1 MEKRQTCDLAGLW
14 RFAMDKEDRGFAKHW
29 EKTRLPQ
36 TITLPG
42 CLQAQ
47 GYGDAINTDTPW
59 VQSLYDALWY
69 QRGEY
74 AYAQENG
81 TKVPFLSQPPRH
93 YTGKAW
99 YQKTI
104 FVSEKADGFVGRLT
118 LESTKWKT
126 MLWIDGECKGSIT
139 SLCAPHVY
147 ETGALSAGEHIVTIC
162 IDNGWQLPYRP
173 DGHGVSDALGATWNG
188 IAGAITL
195 ELFNRVWIERIQVNA
210 QVPQA
215 TIQVHLKNETS
226 HIQSCIVR
234 VQDTV
239 RTDICAEMLCALT
252 PGNQICELTL
262 NYPSDTPLWD
272 EFDQNLQHLIV
283 TLSDASDASQG
294 KSATITLPTQSPLQL
309 EEVVSQSPKA
319 VLQTEE
325 VTFGFRRAEVKDG
338 HFVINGRNTYL
349 RGTHF
354 GGDYPLSGIPDC
366 DSAYWDKIMNTVKTW
381 GMNFIRCHSYCPPEA
396 AFAAADR
403 AGVYLQI
410 ECDMW
415 NVFAP
420 DAAMNDVL
428 WDETKRILD
437 TFGNHPSF
445 LMLSPSNEPGGD
457 WLAPLTDWVAKC
469 RAYDSRHLYTVQ
481 SGWPYPMEPDKITG
495 TDYVYF
501 HRSGFGI
508 QPGGTIRGPRGW
520 HGGDY
525 RESLKGISYPVIC
538 HELGQWCSYPDYDVI
553 DKFTGYLQ
561 PGNFEIFRESA
572 RAHGVLGQNKDF
584 VYHSG
589 CQQVRM
595 LKEDLEANQR
605 TPHIYGFELLDLHD
619 YLGQGSALVGIL
631 DPFWDSKGYITPSEW
646 RQFCDETVL
655 LARIESYCIDR
666 ARKATVS
673 IPIEVSHFGREPLQ
687 SVCIHWQLEQ
697 QPGTQYTYGEHG
709 KTLTQTGFPS
719 PVLLGTLEPKDY
731 ALEKNQSAGCIYL
744 NIEEIEPNC
753 AYTLRVS
760 MKANG
765 KLVQNTWPLWLFDGS
780 KSSEASISDKPD
792 KASILLEKSNKSSPS
807 DKLNATTDAHEVYI
821 TSDRFRAESFLDEG
835 KRVLFELPYE
845 DTSYDCP
852 PVRFNPSFWNSQM
865 GPTWARGM
873 GMIILNE
880 HPAFASFPTTADG
893 GWQWQSLIENA
904 RGLRVEKL
912 NCDCITNLVQPI
924 DEWNRNDKMSLLFE
938 CRVGNGHL
946 MMTSMNLEQDT
957 AQAAALKRS
966 ILSYMKS
973 DAFAPHGQASWEQIA
988 SLFEMNTV
996 MKKLDAE
1003 IAPDASAQTHFNYP
1017 DERNISQHSNSSE
1030 ATNDSLS
1037 ACLDGNPQTFMRLT
1051 GGYPYSFIIRTPQKH
1066 TLCGILYMPRQN
1078 HREHEGE
1085 LRSYRIEAW
1094 INDAWKLIAQD
1105 HLSSSY
1111 EPKRI
1116 AFPQEIYTDRIRFTA
1131 LDTFTASGKN
1141 YFWVMERDGWYRKEA
1156 DPIANP
1162 DFKGQLPQ
1170 DIFSAS
1176 VINLLLAE
1184 KEENRVWKEMIEQR
1198 ELAHSEDSKKN
1209 GKQAAEDLQAVTS
1222 EKSATAEI
1230 DN

>member
-1 MEKRQTCDLAGLW
+1 MEKRQTCDLAGIW
-14 RFAMDKEDRGFAKHW
+14 RFEIDKEDRGFAEHW
-29 EKTRLPQ
+29 EKRRLTE

-47 GYGDAINTDTPW
+47 GYGDAISEDTPW

-104 FVSEKADGFVGRLT
+104 FVPEKSDGFVGRLT
-118 LESTKWKT
+118 LENTKWKT
-126 MLWIDGECKGSIT
+126 TLWIDGECKGSIV

-147 ETGALSAGEHIVTIC
+147 ETGALSAGEHTVTLC

-188 IAGAITL
+188 VAGAITL
-195 ELFNRVWIERIQVNA
+195 ELFNRVWIERVWVNA
-210 QVPQA
+210 RLPKA
-215 TIQVHLKNETS
+215 AIQVHLKNEIN
-226 HIQSCIVR
+226 HAQNCIVH

-239 RTDICAEMLCALT
+239 HTDISADAVCVLT
-252 PGNQICELTL
+252 PGSQICELTL
-262 NYPSDTPLWD
+262 NYPSDTLLWD
-272 EFDQNLQHLIV
+272 EFDQGLQHLIV
-283 TLSDASDASQG
+283 TLSSISNALQG
-294 KSATITLPTQSPLQL
+294 EMQSSITQLPLQSK
-309 EEVVSQSPKA
+309 EMVSQFPKA
-319 VLQTEE
+319 VLQTKE

-366 DSAYWDKIMNTVKTW
+366 GSAYWDKIMETVKTW

-396 AFAAADR
+396 AFEAADR

-420 DAAMNDVL
+420 DAQMNNVL
-428 WDETKRILD
+428 WEETKRILD

-457 WLAPLTDWVAKC
+457 WLMPLTDWVSKC
-469 RAYDSRHLYTVQ
+469 RAYDSRHLYTIQ

-520 HGGDY
+520 NGGDY
-525 RESLKGISYPVIC
+525 RESLKDISYPVIC
-538 HELGQWCSYPDYDVI
+538 HELGQWCSYPDFDVI

-572 RAHGVLGQNKDF
+572 RAHDVLGQNKEF
-584 VYHSG
+584 VYNSG
-589 CQQVRM
+589 RQQVRM
-595 LKEDLEANQR
+595 LKEDLEANLR
-605 TPHIYGFELLDLHD
+605 TPYIYGFELLDLHD
-619 YLGQGSALVGIL
+619 YLGQGTALVGIL
-631 DPFWDSKGYITPSEW
+631 DPFWDSKGYVAPNEW

-666 ARKATVS
+666 AKNAVVS
-673 IPIEVSHFGREPLQ
+673 IPIEVSHFGRALLQ
-687 SVCIHWQLEQ
+687 SVRIHWQLEK
-697 QPGTQYTYGEHG
+697 QPVTQYTYGEHG
-709 KTLTQTGFPS
+709 KTLTQTVSQPS
-719 PVLLGTLEPKDY
+719 VLCGTLKQRDY

-744 NIEEIEPNC
+744 NMEDIQPDC
-753 AYTLRVS
+753 AYVLRVS

-765 KLVQNTWPLWLFDGS
+765 KLVQNTWPLWIFDSS
-780 KSSEASISDKPD
+780 KLKPVSTPDESKAESDTHEA
-792 KASILLEKSNKSSPS
+792 
-807 DKLNATTDAHEVYI
+807 VFI
-821 TSDRFRAESFLDEG
+821 TSDRFHAETLLNEG
-835 KRVLFELPYE
+835 KCVLFELPYE

-873 GMIILNE
+873 GMIIKNA
-880 HPAFASFPTTADG
+880 HPAFASFPATADG

-912 NCDCITNLVQPI
+912 GCDCITNLVQPI

-938 CRVGNGHL
+938 CQVGTGRL
-946 MMTSMNLEQDT
+946 MMTSINLEQAT
-957 AQAAALKRS
+957 PQAAALKKS

-973 DAFAPHGQASWEQIA
+973 DAFEPQGQVSWKQLS
-988 SLFEMNTV
+988 SLFEINDV
-996 MKKLDAE
+996 MRELGAKID
-1003 IAPDASAQTHFNYP
+1003 D
-1017 DERNISQHSNSSE
+1017 
-1030 ATNDSLS
+1030 DSLS
-1037 ACLDGNPQTFMRLT
+1037 ACLDGNPQTFVRLT
-1051 GGYPYSFIIRTPQKH
+1051 GGYPYSFIIQTTQKH
-1066 TLCGILYMPRQN
+1066 NISGILYMPRQN

-1085 LRSYRIEAW
+1085 LQSYCIEAW
-1094 INDAWKLIAQD
+1094 VNDTWKQVQKGK
-1105 HLSSSY
+1105 LSSSY

-1116 AFPQEIYTDRIRFTA
+1116 AFAQEVYTDRIRFTA
-1131 LDTFTASGKN
+1131 LDTFSAPGKSC
-1141 YFWVMERDGWYRKEA
+1141 FWAMEPDGWYQKEA
-1156 DPIANP
+1156 DPVAHP
-1162 DFKGQLPQ
+1162 EFKGQLPQ

-1176 VINLLLAE
+1176 VLNLLLAE
-1184 KEENRVWKEMIEQR
+1184 EEETDVWKKRIKQR
-1198 ELAHSEDSKKN
+1198 KLVHLEDSKQVVN
-1209 GKQAAEDLQAVTS
+1209 NLQNVTS

>member
-1 MEKRQTCDLAGLW
+1 MEERQTCDLAGIW
-14 RFAMDKEDRGFAKHW
+14 RFEIDKEDRGFAEHW
-29 EKTRLPQ
+29 EKRRLTQ

-47 GYGDAINTDTPW
+47 GYGDAISEDTPW

-104 FVSEKADGFVGRLT
+104 FVPEKSDGFVGRLT
-118 LESTKWKT
+118 LENTKWKT
-126 MLWIDGECKGSIT
+126 TLWIDGECKGSIV

-147 ETGALSAGEHIVTIC
+147 ETGALSAGEHTVTLC

-188 IAGAITL
+188 VAGAITL
-195 ELFNRVWIERIQVNA
+195 ELFNRVWIERVQVNA
-210 QVPQA
+210 QLPQA
-215 TIQVHLKNETS
+215 AIQVHLKNETS
-226 HIQSCIVR
+226 HTQNCIVH

-239 RTDICAEMLCALT
+239 HTDISADAVCVLT
-252 PGNQICELTL
+252 QGSQICELTL

-272 EFDQNLQHLIV
+272 EFDQGLHNLIV
-283 TLSDASDASQG
+283 TLSSISNALQG
-294 KSATITLPTQSPLQL
+294 EMQSSITQLPLQSK
-309 EEVVSQSPKA
+309 EMVSQFSKV
-319 VLQTEE
+319 VLQTKE

-366 DSAYWDKIMNTVKTW
+366 GSAYWDKIMKTVKTW

-396 AFAAADR
+396 AFEAADR

-420 DAAMNDVL
+420 DAQMNNVL
-428 WDETKRILD
+428 WEETKRILD

-457 WLAPLTDWVAKC
+457 WLMPLTDWVSKC
-469 RAYDSRHLYTVQ
+469 HAYDSRHLYTIQ

-508 QPGGTIRGPRGW
+508 QPGGTIRGTRGW
-520 HGGDY
+520 NGGDY
-525 RESLKGISYPVIC
+525 RESLKDISYPVIC
-538 HELGQWCSYPDYDVI
+538 HELGQWCAYPDFDVI

-572 RAHGVLGQNKDF
+572 RAHDVLGQNKEF
-584 VYHSG
+584 VYNSG
-589 CQQVRM
+589 RQQVRM
-595 LKEDLEANQR
+595 LKEDLEANLR
-605 TPHIYGFELLDLHD
+605 TPYIYGFELLDLHD
-619 YLGQGSALVGIL
+619 YLGQGTALVGIL
-631 DPFWDSKGYITPSEW
+631 DPFWDSKGYVTPNEW

-666 ARKATVS
+666 AKNATIS
-673 IPIEVSHFGREPLQ
+673 IPIEVSHFGRAPLQ
-687 SVCIHWQLEQ
+687 SVRIHWQLEQ
-697 QPGTQYTYGEHG
+697 QPVTEYTYGEHG
-709 KTLTQTGFPS
+709 KTLTQTIFQP
-719 PVLLGTLEPKDY
+719 PVLCGTLKQRDY

-744 NIEEIEPNC
+744 NMEDIEPNRV
-753 AYTLRVS
+753 YTLRVS

-765 KLVQNTWPLWLFDGS
+765 RIVENTWPLWIFD
-780 KSSEASISDKPD
+780 SS
-792 KASILLEKSNKSSPS
+792 
-807 DKLNATTDAHEVYI
+807 KLNPVSTPDESKAESDTHEAVFI
-821 TSDRFRAESFLDEG
+821 TSDSFHAETLLNEG

-873 GMIILNE
+873 GMIIQNA

-912 NCDCITNLVQPI
+912 GCDCITNLVQPI

-938 CRVGNGHL
+938 CHVGTGRL
-946 MMTSMNLEQDT
+946 MMTSINLEQDT
-957 AQAAALKRS
+957 PQAAALKKS
-966 ILSYMKS
+966 IFSYMKS
-973 DAFAPHGQASWEQIA
+973 DAFEPQGQLSWKQLS
-988 SLFEMNTV
+988 SLFEINDV
-996 MKKLDAE
+996 MKELGAKID
-1003 IAPDASAQTHFNYP
+1003 D
-1017 DERNISQHSNSSE
+1017 
-1030 ATNDSLS
+1030 DSLS
-1037 ACLDGNPQTFMRLT
+1037 ACLDGNPQTFVRLT
-1051 GGYPYSFIIRTPQKH
+1051 GGYPYSFIIQTPQKH
-1066 TLCGILYMPRQN
+1066 DISGILYMPRQN

-1085 LRSYRIEAW
+1085 LRSYLIEAW
-1094 INDAWKLIAQD
+1094 LDGTWKQVQKGK
-1105 HLSSSY
+1105 LSSSY

-1116 AFPQEIYTDRIRFTA
+1116 AFLHEVYTDRIRFTA
-1131 LDTFTASGKN
+1131 LDTFSAPVKSC
-1141 YFWVMERDGWYRKEA
+1141 FWAMEPDGWYQKEA
-1156 DPIANP
+1156 DTTANP
-1162 DFKGQLPQ
+1162 EFKGQLPQ

-1184 KEENRVWKEMIEQR
+1184 EEETAVWKKRIKQR
-1198 ELAHSEDSKKN
+1198 ELAHLEDSKQVVN
-1209 GKQAAEDLQAVTS
+1209 NLQNVTS

>member
-1 MEKRQTCDLAGLW
+1 MEKRQTCDLAGIW
-14 RFAMDKEDRGFAKHW
+14 RFEIDKEDRGFAEHW
-29 EKTRLPQ
+29 EKRRLTQ

-47 GYGDAINTDTPW
+47 GYGDAISEDTPW

-81 TKVPFLSQPPRH
+81 TKVPFLSQPPHH

-104 FVSEKADGFVGRLT
+104 FVPEKSDGFVGRLT
-118 LESTKWKT
+118 LENTKWKT
-126 MLWIDGECKGSIT
+126 TLWIDGECKGSIV

-147 ETGALSAGEHIVTIC
+147 ETGALSAGEHTVTLC

-188 IAGAITL
+188 VAGAITL
-195 ELFNRVWIERIQVNA
+195 ELFNGIWIERVKVNA
-210 QVPQA
+210 QMPQA
-215 TIQVHLKNETS
+215 AIQVHLKNETS
-226 HIQSCIVR
+226 HIQNCIVH

-239 RTDICAEMLCALT
+239 HTDISADAVCVLT
-252 PGNQICELTL
+252 PGSQICELTL

-272 EFDQNLQHLIV
+272 EFDQGLHNLIV
-283 TLSDASDASQG
+283 TLSSISNALQG
-294 KSATITLPTQSPLQL
+294 EMQSSITQLPLQSK
-309 EEVVSQSPKA
+309 EMVSQFSKV
-319 VLQTEE
+319 VLQTKE

-366 DSAYWDKIMNTVKTW
+366 GNAYWDKIMETVKTW
-381 GMNFIRCHSYCPPEA
+381 GMNFIRCHSYCLPEA
-396 AFAAADR
+396 AFEAADR

-420 DAAMNDVL
+420 DVQMNNVL
-428 WDETKRILD
+428 WEETKRILD

-457 WLAPLTDWVAKC
+457 WLMPLTDWVSKC
-469 RAYDSRHLYTVQ
+469 RAYDSRHLYTIQ

-508 QPGGTIRGPRGW
+508 QPGGTIRGTRGW
-520 HGGDY
+520 NGGDY
-525 RESLKGISYPVIC
+525 RESLKDISYPVIC
-538 HELGQWCSYPDYDVI
+538 HELGQWCAYPDFDVI

-572 RAHGVLGQNKDF
+572 RAHDVLGQNKEF
-584 VYHSG
+584 VYNSG
-589 CQQVRM
+589 RQQVRM
-595 LKEDLEANQR
+595 LKEDLEANLR
-605 TPHIYGFELLDLHD
+605 TPYIYGFELLDLHD
-619 YLGQGSALVGIL
+619 YLGQGTALVGIL
-631 DPFWDSKGYITPSEW
+631 DPFWDSKGYVTPNEW

-666 ARKATVS
+666 AKNATIS
-673 IPIEVSHFGREPLQ
+673 IPIEVSHFGRAPLQ
-687 SVCIHWQLEQ
+687 SVRIHWQLEQ
-697 QPGTQYTYGEHG
+697 QPVTEYTYGEHG
-709 KTLTQTGFPS
+709 KTLTQTIFQP
-719 PVLLGTLEPKDY
+719 PVLCGTLKQRDY

-744 NIEEIEPNC
+744 NMEDIEPNRV
-753 AYTLRVS
+753 YTLRVS

-765 KLVQNTWPLWLFDGS
+765 RIVENTWPLWIFD
-780 KSSEASISDKPD
+780 SS
-792 KASILLEKSNKSSPS
+792 
-807 DKLNATTDAHEVYI
+807 KLNSVSTPDESKAESDTHEAVFI
-821 TSDRFRAESFLDEG
+821 TSDRFLAETLLNEG

-873 GMIILNE
+873 GMIIQNA

-912 NCDCITNLVQPI
+912 GCDCITNIVQPI

-938 CRVGNGHL
+938 CQVGTARL
-946 MMTSMNLEQDT
+946 MMTSINLEQDT
-957 AQAAALKRS
+957 PQAAALKKS

-973 DAFAPHGQASWEQIA
+973 DAFEPQGQVSWKQLS
-988 SLFEMNTV
+988 SLFEINDV
-996 MKKLDAE
+996 MKELGAKID
-1003 IAPDASAQTHFNYP
+1003 D
-1017 DERNISQHSNSSE
+1017 
-1030 ATNDSLS
+1030 DSLS
-1037 ACLDGNPQTFMRLT
+1037 ACLDGNPQTFVRLT
-1051 GGYPYSFIIRTPQKH
+1051 GGYPYSFIIQTPQKH
-1066 TLCGILYMPRQN
+1066 DISGILYMPRQN

-1085 LRSYRIEAW
+1085 LRSYLIEAW
-1094 INDAWKLIAQD
+1094 LDGTWKQVQKGK
-1105 HLSSSY
+1105 LSSSY

-1116 AFPQEIYTDRIRFTA
+1116 AFLHDVYTDRIRFTA
-1131 LDTFTASGKN
+1131 LDTFSAPGKSC
-1141 YFWVMERDGWYRKEA
+1141 FWAMEPDGWYQKEA
-1156 DPIANP
+1156 DTTANP
-1162 DFKGQLPQ
+1162 EFKGQLPQ

-1184 KEENRVWKEMIEQR
+1184 EEETAVWKKRIKQR
-1198 ELAHSEDSKKN
+1198 ELAHLEDSKKN
-1209 GKQAAEDLQAVTS
+1209 GKQVVNNLQNVNS

>member
-1 MEKRQTCDLAGLW
+1 MEERQTCDLAGIW
-14 RFAMDKEDRGFAKHW
+14 RFEIDKEDRGFAEHW
-29 EKTRLPQ
+29 EKRRLTQ

-47 GYGDAINTDTPW
+47 GYGDAISEDTPW

-104 FVSEKADGFVGRLT
+104 FVPEKSDGFVGRLT
-118 LESTKWKT
+118 LENTKWKT
-126 MLWIDGECKGSIT
+126 TLWIDGECKGSIV

-147 ETGALSAGEHIVTIC
+147 ETGALSAGEHTVTLC

-188 IAGAITL
+188 VAGAITL
-195 ELFNRVWIERIQVNA
+195 ELFNRVWIERVKVNA
-210 QVPQA
+210 QLPQA
-215 TIQVHLKNETS
+215 AIQVHLKNETS
-226 HIQSCIVR
+226 HIQNCIVH

-239 RTDICAEMLCALT
+239 HTDISADAVCVLT
-252 PGNQICELTL
+252 QGSQICELTL
-262 NYPSDTPLWD
+262 NYSSDTPLWD
-272 EFDQNLQHLIV
+272 EFDQGLHNLIV
-283 TLSDASDASQG
+283 TLSSISNELQG
-294 KSATITLPTQSPLQL
+294 EMQSSITQLLLQSK
-309 EEVVSQSPKA
+309 EMVSQFSKV
-319 VLQTEE
+319 VLQTKE

-366 DSAYWDKIMNTVKTW
+366 GSAYWDKIMKTVKTW

-396 AFAAADR
+396 AFEAADR

-420 DAAMNDVL
+420 DVQMNNVL
-428 WDETKRILD
+428 WEETKRILD
-437 TFGNHPSF
+437 AFGNHPSF

-457 WLAPLTDWVAKC
+457 WLMPLTDWVSKC
-469 RAYDSRHLYTVQ
+469 RAYDSRHLYTIQ

-520 HGGDY
+520 NGGDY
-525 RESLKGISYPVIC
+525 RESLKDISYPVIC
-538 HELGQWCSYPDYDVI
+538 HELGQWCSYPDFDVI

-572 RAHGVLGQNKDF
+572 RAHDVLGQNKEF
-584 VYHSG
+584 VYNSG
-589 CQQVRM
+589 RQQVRM
-595 LKEDLEANQR
+595 LKEDLEANLR
-605 TPHIYGFELLDLHD
+605 TPYIYGFELLDLHD
-619 YLGQGSALVGIL
+619 YLGQGTALVGIL
-631 DPFWDSKGYITPSEW
+631 DPFWDSKGYVAPNEW

-666 ARKATVS
+666 AKNAEVS
-673 IPIEVSHFGREPLQ
+673 IPIEVSHFGRAPLQ
-687 SVCIHWQLEQ
+687 SVRIHWQLEK
-697 QPGTQYTYGEHG
+697 QPVTKYTYGEHG
-709 KTLTQTGFPS
+709 KTLTQTVFQP
-719 PVLLGTLEPKDY
+719 PVLCGTLKQRDY

-744 NIEEIEPNC
+744 NMEDIQPDC
-753 AYTLRVS
+753 AYVLRVS

-765 KLVQNTWPLWLFDGS
+765 KLVQNTWPLWIFDSS
-780 KSSEASISDKPD
+780 KLKPVSTPDESKAESDTHEA
-792 KASILLEKSNKSSPS
+792 
-807 DKLNATTDAHEVYI
+807 VFI
-821 TSDRFRAESFLDEG
+821 TSDRFHAETLLNEG
-835 KRVLFELPYE
+835 KCVLFELPYE

-873 GMIILNE
+873 GMIIKNA

-893 GWQWQSLIENA
+893 GWQWQGLIENA

-912 NCDCITNLVQPI
+912 GCDCITNLVQPI

-938 CRVGNGHL
+938 CQVGTGRL
-946 MMTSMNLEQDT
+946 MMTSINLEQDT
-957 AQAAALKRS
+957 PQAAALKKS

-973 DAFAPHGQASWEQIA
+973 DAFKPQGQVSWKQLS
-988 SLFEMNTV
+988 SLFEINDV
-996 MKKLDAE
+996 MRELGAKID
-1003 IAPDASAQTHFNYP
+1003 D
-1017 DERNISQHSNSSE
+1017 
-1030 ATNDSLS
+1030 DSLS
-1037 ACLDGNPQTFMRLT
+1037 ACLDGNPQTFVRLT
-1051 GGYPYSFIIRTPQKH
+1051 GGYPYSFIIQTPQKH
-1066 TLCGILYMPRQN
+1066 NISGILYMPRQN

-1085 LRSYRIEAW
+1085 LQSYCIEAW
-1094 INDAWKLIAQD
+1094 VNDTWKQVQKGK
-1105 HLSSSY
+1105 LSSSY

-1116 AFPQEIYTDRIRFTA
+1116 TFLHEVYTDRIRFTA
-1131 LDTFTASGKN
+1131 LDTFSAPGKSC
-1141 YFWVMERDGWYRKEA
+1141 FWAMEPDGWYQKEA
-1156 DPIANP
+1156 DTTANP
-1162 DFKGQLPQ
+1162 EFKGQLPQ

-1184 KEENRVWKEMIEQR
+1184 EEEMAVWKQHAEQR
-1198 ELAHSEDSKKN
+1198 SVHLKE
-1209 GKQAAEDLQAVTS
+1209 AVTSIAS

>member
-1 MEKRQTCDLAGLW
+1 MEKRQTCDLAGIW
-14 RFAMDKEDRGFAKHW
+14 RFEIDKEDRGFAEHW
-29 EKTRLPQ
+29 EKRRLTQ

-47 GYGDAINTDTPW
+47 GYGDAISEDTPW

-99 YQKTI
+99 YQKTV
-104 FVSEKADGFVGRLT
+104 FVPEKSDGFVGRLT
-118 LESTKWKT
+118 LENTKWKT
-126 MLWIDGECKGSIT
+126 TLWIDGECKGSIV

-147 ETGALSAGEHIVTIC
+147 DTGALSAGEHIVTLC

-188 IAGAITL
+188 VAGAITL
-195 ELFNRVWIERIQVNA
+195 ELFKRVWIERVWVNA
-210 QVPQA
+210 QLPKA
-215 TIQVHLKNETS
+215 AIQVHLKNETS
-226 HIQSCIVR
+226 DTQNCIVR
-234 VQDTV
+234 VQDIAC
-239 RTDICAEMLCALT
+239 TDISAKMICVLT
-252 PGNQICELTL
+252 PGSHICELTL
-262 NYPSDTPLWD
+262 NYSSDTPLWD
-272 EFDQNLQHLIV
+272 EFDQGLQHLIV
-283 TLSDASDASQG
+283 TLSPISNALQG
-294 KSATITLPTQSPLQL
+294 EMQSSITQLPLQSK
-309 EEVVSQSPKA
+309 EMVSQFPKA
-319 VLQTEE
+319 VLQTKE

-366 DSAYWDKIMNTVKTW
+366 GSAYWDKIMETVKTW

-396 AFAAADR
+396 AFEAADR

-420 DAAMNDVL
+420 DAQMNNVL
-428 WDETKRILD
+428 WEETKRILD

-457 WLAPLTDWVAKC
+457 WLMPLNDWVSKC
-469 RAYDSRHLYTVQ
+469 RAYDSRHLYTIQ
-481 SGWPYPMEPDKITG
+481 SGWPYPMEPDKIIG

-520 HGGDY
+520 NGGDY
-525 RESLKGISYPVIC
+525 RESLKDISYPVIC
-538 HELGQWCSYPDYDVI
+538 HELGQWCSYPDFDVI

-572 RAHGVLGQNKDF
+572 RAHDVLGQNKEF
-584 VYHSG
+584 VYNSG
-589 CQQVRM
+589 RQQVRM
-595 LKEDLEANQR
+595 LKEDLEANLR
-605 TPHIYGFELLDLHD
+605 TPYIYGFELLDLHD
-619 YLGQGSALVGIL
+619 YLGQGTALVGIL
-631 DPFWDSKGYITPSEW
+631 DPFWDSKGYVAPNEW

-666 ARKATVS
+666 AKNAVVS
-673 IPIEVSHFGREPLQ
+673 IPIEVSHFGRALLQ
-687 SVCIHWQLEQ
+687 SVRIHWQLEK
-697 QPGTQYTYGEHG
+697 QPVTQYTYGEHG
-709 KTLTQTGFPS
+709 KTLTQTVSQPS
-719 PVLLGTLEPKDY
+719 VLCGTLKQRNY

-744 NIEEIEPNC
+744 NMEDIQPDC
-753 AYTLRVS
+753 AYVLRVS

-765 KLVQNTWPLWLFDGS
+765 KLVQNTWPLWIFDSS
-780 KSSEASISDKPD
+780 KLKPVSTPDESKAESDTHEA
-792 KASILLEKSNKSSPS
+792 
-807 DKLNATTDAHEVYI
+807 VFI
-821 TSDRFRAESFLDEG
+821 TSDRFHAETLLNEG
-835 KRVLFELPYE
+835 KCVLFELPYE

-873 GMIILNE
+873 GMIIKNA
-880 HPAFASFPTTADG
+880 HPAFASFPATADG

-912 NCDCITNLVQPI
+912 GCDCITNLVQPI

-938 CRVGNGHL
+938 CQVGTGRL
-946 MMTSMNLEQDT
+946 MMTSINLEQDT
-957 AQAAALKRS
+957 PQAAALKKS

-973 DAFAPHGQASWEQIA
+973 DAFEPQGQVSWKQLS
-988 SLFEMNTV
+988 SLFEINDV
-996 MKKLDAE
+996 MRELGAKID
-1003 IAPDASAQTHFNYP
+1003 D
-1017 DERNISQHSNSSE
+1017 
-1030 ATNDSLS
+1030 DSLS
-1037 ACLDGNPQTFMRLT
+1037 ACLDGNPQTFVRLT
-1051 GGYPYSFIIRTPQKH
+1051 GGYPYSFIIQTPQKH
-1066 TLCGILYMPRQN
+1066 NISGILYMPRQN

-1085 LRSYRIEAW
+1085 LQSYCIEAW
-1094 INDAWKLIAQD
+1094 VNDTWKQVQKGK
-1105 HLSSSY
+1105 LSSSY

-1116 AFPQEIYTDRIRFTA
+1116 AFAQEVYTDRIRFTA
-1131 LDTFTASGKN
+1131 LDTFSAPGKSC
-1141 YFWVMERDGWYRKEA
+1141 FWAMEPDGWYQKEA
-1156 DPIANP
+1156 DPVAHP
-1162 DFKGQLPQ
+1162 EFKGQLPQ

-1176 VINLLLAE
+1176 VLNLLLAE
-1184 KEENRVWKEMIEQR
+1184 EEETDVWKKRIKQR
-1198 ELAHSEDSKKN
+1198 KLVHLEDSKQVVN
-1209 GKQAAEDLQAVTS
+1209 NLQNVTS

>member
-1 MEKRQTCDLAGLW
+1 MEKRQTCDLAGIW
-14 RFAMDKEDRGFAKHW
+14 RFEIDKEDRGFAEHW
-29 EKTRLPQ
+29 EKRRLTQ

-47 GYGDAINTDTPW
+47 GYGDAISEDTPW

-104 FVSEKADGFVGRLT
+104 FVPEKSDGFVGRLT
-118 LESTKWKT
+118 LENTKWKT
-126 MLWIDGECKGSIT
+126 TLWIDGECKGSIV

-147 ETGALSAGEHIVTIC
+147 ETGALPAGEHTVTLC

-188 IAGAITL
+188 VAGAITL
-195 ELFNRVWIERIQVNA
+195 ELFNRVWIERVQVNA
-210 QVPQA
+210 QLPQA
-215 TIQVHLKNETS
+215 AIQVHLKNETS
-226 HIQSCIVR
+226 HTQNCIIR

-239 RTDICAEMLCALT
+239 HTDISAAAVCVLT
-252 PGNQICELTL
+252 QGSQICELTL

-272 EFDQNLQHLIV
+272 EFDQGLHNLIV
-283 TLSDASDASQG
+283 TLSSISNALQG
-294 KSATITLPTQSPLQL
+294 EMQSSITQLPLQSK
-309 EEVVSQSPKA
+309 EMVSQFPKA
-319 VLQTEE
+319 VLQTKE

-366 DSAYWDKIMNTVKTW
+366 GSAYWDKIMKTVKTW

-396 AFAAADR
+396 AFEAADR

-420 DAAMNDVL
+420 DAQMNNVL
-428 WDETKRILD
+428 WEETKRILD

-457 WLAPLTDWVAKC
+457 WLMPLTDWVSKC
-469 RAYDSRHLYTVQ
+469 RAYDSRHLYTIQ

-520 HGGDY
+520 NGGDY
-525 RESLKGISYPVIC
+525 RESLKDISYPVIC
-538 HELGQWCSYPDYDVI
+538 HELGQWCAYPDFDVI

-572 RAHGVLGQNKDF
+572 RVHDVLGQNKEF
-584 VYHSG
+584 VYNSG
-589 CQQVRM
+589 RQQVRM
-595 LKEDLEANQR
+595 LKEDLEANLR
-605 TPHIYGFELLDLHD
+605 TPYIYGFELLDLHD
-619 YLGQGSALVGIL
+619 YLGQGTALVGIL
-631 DPFWDSKGYITPSEW
+631 DPFWDSKGYVTPNEW

-666 ARKATVS
+666 AKNATIS
-673 IPIEVSHFGREPLQ
+673 IPIEVSHFGRAPLQ
-687 SVCIHWQLEQ
+687 SVRIHWQLEQ
-697 QPGTQYTYGEHG
+697 QPVTEYTYGEHG
-709 KTLTQTGFPS
+709 KTLTQTIFQS
-719 PVLLGTLEPKDY
+719 PVLCGTLKQRDY

-744 NIEEIEPNC
+744 NMEDIEPNRV
-753 AYTLRVS
+753 YTLRVS
-760 MKANG
+760 MKVNG
-765 KLVQNTWPLWLFDGS
+765 RIVENTWPLWIFD
-780 KSSEASISDKPD
+780 SS
-792 KASILLEKSNKSSPS
+792 
-807 DKLNATTDAHEVYI
+807 KLNPVSTPDESKAESDTHEAVFI
-821 TSDRFRAESFLDEG
+821 TSDRFQAETLLNEG

-873 GMIILNE
+873 GMIIQNA

-893 GWQWQSLIENA
+893 GWQWQSLIENV

-912 NCDCITNLVQPI
+912 GCDCITNLVQPI
-924 DEWNRNDKMSLLFE
+924 DEWNRNNKMSLLFE
-938 CRVGNGHL
+938 CQVGTARL
-946 MMTSMNLEQDT
+946 MMTSINLEQDT
-957 AQAAALKRS
+957 PQAAALKKS

-973 DAFAPHGQASWEQIA
+973 DAFEPQGQVSWKQLS
-988 SLFEMNTV
+988 SLFEINDV
-996 MKKLDAE
+996 MKELGAKID
-1003 IAPDASAQTHFNYP
+1003 D
-1017 DERNISQHSNSSE
+1017 
-1030 ATNDSLS
+1030 DSLS
-1037 ACLDGNPQTFMRLT
+1037 ACLDGNPQTFVRLT
-1051 GGYPYSFIIRTPQKH
+1051 GGYPYSFIIQTPQKH
-1066 TLCGILYMPRQN
+1066 DISGILYMPRQN

-1085 LRSYRIEAW
+1085 LRSYLIEAW
-1094 INDAWKLIAQD
+1094 LDGTWKQVQKGK
-1105 HLSSSY
+1105 LSSSY

-1116 AFPQEIYTDRIRFTA
+1116 AFLQEVYTDRIRFTA
-1131 LDTFTASGKN
+1131 LDTFSAPGKSC
-1141 YFWVMERDGWYRKEA
+1141 FWAMEPDGWYQKEA
-1156 DPIANP
+1156 DPDAYP
-1162 DFKGQLPQ
+1162 ELKGQLPQ

-1184 KEENRVWKEMIEQR
+1184 EEETAVWKKRIKQR
-1198 ELAHSEDSKKN
+1198 KLAHLEDSKKN
-1209 GKQAAEDLQAVTS
+1209 GKQVVNNLQNVTS

>member
-1 MEKRQTCDLAGLW
+1 MEKRQTCDLAGIW
-14 RFAMDKEDRGFAKHW
+14 RFEIDKEDRGFAEHW
-29 EKTRLPQ
+29 EKRRLTQ

-47 GYGDAINTDTPW
+47 GYGDAISEDTPW

-104 FVSEKADGFVGRLT
+104 FVPEKSDGFVGRLT
-118 LESTKWKT
+118 LEDTKWKT
-126 MLWIDGECKGSIT
+126 TLWIDGECKGSIV

-147 ETGALSAGEHIVTIC
+147 ETGALSAGEHTVTLC

-188 IAGAITL
+188 VAGAITL
-195 ELFNRVWIERIQVNA
+195 ELFNRVWIERVWVNA
-210 QVPQA
+210 QLPKA
-215 TIQVHLKNETS
+215 TIKVYLKNETS
-226 HIQSCIVR
+226 HTQNCIVR
-234 VQDTV
+234 VQDIA
-239 RTDICAEMLCALT
+239 RTDISAEMICVLT
-252 PGNQICELTL
+252 PGSQICELTL
-262 NYPSDTPLWD
+262 NYPSDTLLWD
-272 EFDQNLQHLIV
+272 EFDQGLQHLIV
-283 TLSDASDASQG
+283 TLSSISNALQG
-294 KSATITLPTQSPLQL
+294 EMQSYITQLPLQSK
-309 EEVVSQSPKA
+309 EMVSQFPKA
-319 VLQTEE
+319 VLQTKE

-366 DSAYWDKIMNTVKTW
+366 GSAYWDKIMETVKTW
-381 GMNFIRCHSYCPPEA
+381 GMNFIRCHSYCSPEA
-396 AFAAADR
+396 AFEAADR

-420 DAAMNDVL
+420 DAQMNNVL
-428 WDETKRILD
+428 WEETKRILD

-457 WLAPLTDWVAKC
+457 WLMPLTDWVSKC
-469 RAYDSRHLYTVQ
+469 RAYDSRHLYTIQ

-520 HGGDY
+520 NGGDY
-525 RESLKGISYPVIC
+525 RESLKDISYPVIC
-538 HELGQWCSYPDYDVI
+538 HELGQWCAYPDFDVI

-572 RAHGVLGQNKDF
+572 RAHDVLGQNKEF
-584 VYHSG
+584 VYNSG
-589 CQQVRM
+589 RQQVRM
-595 LKEDLEANQR
+595 LKEDLEANLR
-605 TPHIYGFELLDLHD
+605 TPYIYGFELLDLHD
-619 YLGQGSALVGIL
+619 YLGQGTALVGIL
-631 DPFWDSKGYITPSEW
+631 DPFWDSKGYVAPNEW

-666 ARKATVS
+666 AKNAAVS
-673 IPIEVSHFGREPLQ
+673 IPIEVSHFGRAPLQ
-687 SVCIHWQLEQ
+687 SVFIQWQLEKQ
-697 QPGTQYTYGEHG
+697 TVTQYTYGEHG
-709 KTLTQTGFPS
+709 KTLTQTVFQP
-719 PVLLGTLEPKDY
+719 PVLCGTLKQRDY
-731 ALEKNQSAGCIYL
+731 ALEKNQSAGCICL
-744 NIEEIEPNC
+744 NMEDIQPDC
-753 AYTLRVS
+753 AYVLRVS

-765 KLVQNTWPLWLFDGS
+765 RIVENTWPFWIFD
-780 KSSEASISDKPD
+780 SS
-792 KASILLEKSNKSSPS
+792 
-807 DKLNATTDAHEVYI
+807 KLNQVSAPDESKAESDTHEAVFI
-821 TSDRFRAESFLDEG
+821 TSERFHAETLLNEG

-873 GMIILNE
+873 GMIIKNA

-912 NCDCITNLVQPI
+912 GCDCITNLVQPI

-938 CRVGNGHL
+938 CQVGTGRL
-946 MMTSMNLEQDT
+946 MMTSINLEQDT
-957 AQAAALKRS
+957 PQASALKKS

-973 DAFAPHGQASWEQIA
+973 DAFEPQGQVSWKQLS
-988 SLFEMNTV
+988 SLFEMNDV
-996 MKKLDAE
+996 MKELGAKID
-1003 IAPDASAQTHFNYP
+1003 D
-1017 DERNISQHSNSSE
+1017 
-1030 ATNDSLS
+1030 DSLS

-1051 GGYPYSFIIRTPQKH
+1051 GGYPYSFIIQTTQKH
-1066 TLCGILYMPRQN
+1066 NISGILYMPRQN

-1085 LRSYRIEAW
+1085 LRSYCIEAW
-1094 INDAWKLIAQD
+1094 VNDTWKQVQKGK
-1105 HLSSSY
+1105 LSSSY

-1116 AFPQEIYTDRIRFTA
+1116 AFAQEVYTDRIRFTA
-1131 LDTFTASGKN
+1131 LDTFSAPGKN
-1141 YFWVMERDGWYRKEA
+1141 YFWAMEPDGWYQKEE
-1156 DPIANP
+1156 DPVAHP
-1162 DFKGQLPQ
+1162 ELKGQLPQ

-1184 KEENRVWKEMIEQR
+1184 EEETAVWKKRIKQR
-1198 ELAHSEDSKKN
+1198 KLVHLEDSKQVVN
-1209 GKQAAEDLQAVTS
+1209 NLQNVTS

>member
-1 MEKRQTCDLAGLW
+1 MEERQTCDLAGIW
-14 RFAMDKEDRGFAKHW
+14 RFEIDKEDRGFAEHW
-29 EKTRLPQ
+29 EKRRLTH

-47 GYGDAINTDTPW
+47 GYGDAISEDTLW

-104 FVSEKADGFVGRLT
+104 FVPEKSDGFVGRLT
-118 LESTKWKT
+118 LENTKWKT
-126 MLWIDGECKGSIT
+126 TLWIDGECKGSIV

-147 ETGALSAGEHIVTIC
+147 ETGELSAGEHTVTLC

-188 IAGAITL
+188 VAGAITL
-195 ELFNRVWIERIQVNA
+195 ELFNRVWIERVQVNA
-210 QVPQA
+210 QLPQA
-215 TIQVHLKNETS
+215 AIQVHLKNETS
-226 HIQSCIVR
+226 HTQNCIVH

-239 RTDICAEMLCALT
+239 HTDISADAVCVLT
-252 PGNQICELTL
+252 PGSQICEFTL

-272 EFDQNLQHLIV
+272 EFDQGLQHLIV
-283 TLSDASDASQG
+283 TLSSISNALQG
-294 KSATITLPTQSPLQL
+294 EMQSSITQLPLQSK
-309 EEVVSQSPKA
+309 EMVSQFSKV
-319 VLQTEE
+319 VLQTKE

-366 DSAYWDKIMNTVKTW
+366 GSAYWDKIMETVKTW

-396 AFAAADR
+396 AFEAADR

-420 DAAMNDVL
+420 DAQMNNVL
-428 WDETKRILD
+428 WEETKRILD

-457 WLAPLTDWVAKC
+457 WLMPLTDWVSKC
-469 RAYDSRHLYTVQ
+469 RAYDSRHLYTIQ

-520 HGGDY
+520 NDGDY
-525 RESLKGISYPVIC
+525 RESLKDISYPVIC
-538 HELGQWCSYPDYDVI
+538 HELGQWCSYPDFDVI

-572 RAHGVLGQNKDF
+572 RAHNVLGQNKEF
-584 VYHSG
+584 VYNSG
-589 CQQVRM
+589 RQQVRM
-595 LKEDLEANQR
+595 LKEDLEANLR
-605 TPHIYGFELLDLHD
+605 TPYIYGFELLDLHD
-619 YLGQGSALVGIL
+619 YLGQGTALVGIL
-631 DPFWDSKGYITPSEW
+631 DPFWDSKGYVTPNEW

-666 ARKATVS
+666 AKNATIS
-673 IPIEVSHFGREPLQ
+673 IPIEVSHFGRAPLQ
-687 SVCIHWQLEQ
+687 SVRIHWQLEQ
-697 QPGTQYTYGEHG
+697 QPVTEYTYGEHG
-709 KTLTQTGFPS
+709 KTLTQIVFQS
-719 PVLLGTLEPKDY
+719 PVLCGTLKQRDY

-744 NIEEIEPNC
+744 NMEDIEPNRV
-753 AYTLRVS
+753 YTLRVS
-760 MKANG
+760 MKVNG
-765 KLVQNTWPLWLFDGS
+765 RIVENTWPLWIFDSSKLNPVSTPDGS
-780 KSSEASISDKPD
+780 KAESDTHEA
-792 KASILLEKSNKSSPS
+792 
-807 DKLNATTDAHEVYI
+807 VFI
-821 TSDRFRAESFLDEG
+821 TSDRFHAETLLNEG

-873 GMIILNE
+873 GMIIQNA

-912 NCDCITNLVQPI
+912 GCDCITNLVQPI

-938 CRVGNGHL
+938 CQVGTGHL
-946 MMTSMNLEQDT
+946 MMTSINLEQDT
-957 AQAAALKRS
+957 PQAAALKKS

-973 DAFAPHGQASWEQIA
+973 DAFEPQGQVSWKQLS
-988 SLFEMNTV
+988 SLFEMNNV
-996 MKKLDAE
+996 MKELGAKID
-1003 IAPDASAQTHFNYP
+1003 
-1017 DERNISQHSNSSE
+1017 
-1030 ATNDSLS
+1030 NDSLS
-1037 ACLDGNPQTFMRLT
+1037 ACLDGNPQTFVQLT
-1051 GGYPYSFIIRTPQKH
+1051 GGYPYSFIIQTPQKH
-1066 TLCGILYMPRQN
+1066 DISGILYMPRQN

-1085 LRSYRIEAW
+1085 LRSYCIEAW
-1094 INDAWKLIAQD
+1094 LDGTWKQVQKGK
-1105 HLSSSY
+1105 LSSSY

-1116 AFPQEIYTDRIRFTA
+1116 AFLHEVYTDRIRFTA
-1131 LDTFTASGKN
+1131 LDTFSAPGKSC
-1141 YFWVMERDGWYRKEA
+1141 FWAMEPDGWYQKEA
-1156 DPIANP
+1156 DTTANP
-1162 DFKGQLPQ
+1162 EFKGQLPQ

-1184 KEENRVWKEMIEQR
+1184 EEETTVWKQHVGQQSVHLKE
-1198 ELAHSEDSKKN
+1198 
-1209 GKQAAEDLQAVTS
+1209 AVTSIAS